1 MKKKNINDGLDPK
14 NPSHQIVIN
23 INNRN
28 EELYGKYHD
37 KCGLFKTFCHCEKE
51 NLNNEQSR

>member
-14 NPSHQIVIN
+14 NLSHQIVIN

-28 EELYGKYHD
+28 EELYGKYHV

>member
-1 MKKKNINDGLDPK
+1 MEKKNINDGLDPK
-14 NPSHQIVIN
+14 NLSHQIVIN

-51 NLNNEQSR
+51 NLNNE

>member
-1 MKKKNINDGLDPK
+1 MRKKNINDGLDPK

-37 KCGLFKTFCHCEKE
+37 KCGLFQRFCQCKNEKD
-51 NLNNEQSR
+51 NNEQSR